1 MLYSKVL
8 SIYLGTRTYGQANR
22 DPFDKEG
29 CRGGSETG
37 VCVVTATIPV
47 SEIIQT
53 NRILVADWEGYL
65 RSILLGLRTRTQ
77 LPKYLFGC

>member
-47 SEIIQT
+47 SDIIQT
-53 NRILVADWEGYL
+53 NGILVADLVHGKAISEVSSL
-65 RSILLGLRTRTQ
+65 D
-77 LPKYLFGC
+77 KY